1 MQIDR
6 SRHLKSREISATS
19 PTRDPKSKLY
29 SRAALL
35 SEESDLVFPFFPPS
49 PVTTFENYPFVRRQ
63 RGQTAAM
70 LSFFISVRYRS
81 QHRLPREKR
90 RDGLKRQESE
100 RIRRDRGKEF
110 HVVVRVHSLW
120 NFYLC
125 RESHSRKLHSSSFT
139 LCVCVCIP
147 LNK

>member
-35 SEESDLVFPFFPPS
+35 SEESDLVFPFFSTLSCHDLRKLPLCP
-49 PVTTFENYPFVRRQ
+49 TTKGSNRCHVIIFYLRSLSLPASV
-63 RGQTAAM
+63 AARKTTRW
-70 LSFFISVRYRS
+70 IK
-81 QHRLPREKR
+81 E
-90 RDGLKRQESE
+90 ESE

-139 LCVCVCIP
+139 LCVCVRVP